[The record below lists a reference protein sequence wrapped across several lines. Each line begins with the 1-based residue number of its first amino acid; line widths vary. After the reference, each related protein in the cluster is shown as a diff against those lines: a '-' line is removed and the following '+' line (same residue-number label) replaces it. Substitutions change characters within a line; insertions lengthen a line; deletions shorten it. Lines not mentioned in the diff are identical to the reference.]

1 MHASS
6 IFLLACSA
14 LALPSRNPESCHR
27 HNVISKLSGYLIEKI
42 YGPAPID
49 STIYSKAG
57 TGSALSQARYKDEV
71 VLRFNISNEE
81 EIRALG
87 SATNTLFLDVWE
99 SNREW
104 ADIRIA
110 KDVVGQRSNPESPC

>member
-1 MHASS
+1 MHVSQ

-27 HNVISKLSGYLIEKI
+27 QNVISKLSGYLIQKI
-42 YGPAPID
+42 YGQAPID
-49 STIYSKAG
+49 STIYSTTG
-57 TGSALSQARYKDEV
+57 TGPRISHMRYKDEV

-110 KDVVGQRSNPESPC
+110 KDTVGQ

>member
-1 MHASS
+1 M
-6 IFLLACSA
+6 
-14 LALPSRNPESCHR
+14 
-27 HNVISKLSGYLIEKI
+27 
-42 YGPAPID
+42 
-49 STIYSKAG
+49 
-57 TGSALSQARYKDEV
+57 RYKDEV

-110 KDVVGQRSNPESPC
+110 KDTVGQ